1 MKEYKIAMFF
11 KPNRESQKYA
21 KHFNKDYT
29 DYTVVSVPFNLNKY
43 GNINT
48 IKKRLAEYSAIAVHK
63 FDCDI
68 QEFFNENN
76 IKFIVYEPIIKLNSL
91 QYKSFGIKRPIIP
104 KYNYS
109 ISTIIDDI
117 LLSSGKKITKTAYQY
132 SSNKEKIIEIEI
144 SVSTPYSHFIT
155 KTKKECV
162 ENRIVAFTKRVKDT
176 EKALDGYKKEVEILK
191 EIEKALD
198 KDQ

>member
-1 MKEYKIAMFF
+1 MKEYKIAMVF

-29 DYTVVSVPFNLNKY
+29 DYMVVSVPFNLNKY

-76 IKFIVYEPIIKLNSL
+76 IKFVVYEPLIKLNSL
-91 QYKSFGIKRPIIP
+91 SYKSFEIKRAIVP

-117 LLSSGKKITKTAYQY
+117 LLDSGEEVTKTAYEY
-132 SSNKEKIIEIEI
+132 DSSKKKIIKTQISIIEEYG
-144 SVSTPYSHFIT
+144 SFTT
-155 KTKKECV
+155 KTKEECLKNNMKYYI
-162 ENRIVAFTKRVKDT
+162 EHFKNT
-176 EKALDGYKKEVEILK
+176 EKILERYRKEIEILK
-191 EIEKALD
+191 EIEKTLD